1 MHFITTHLRW
11 IIWPLIILAFPL
23 TWYLNFQIQWD
34 ANKEYERLDEAAQN
48 EAWAKLQAY
57 GRDYDAREKADTYGG
72 TTPQETWALFV
83 RALEAGDTDLAAK
96 YFVLNKQEEMKAE
109 FEAGNSNG
117 GMEEQLKY
125 FKTIN
130 EERMNPDG
138 KHFMFLTEP
147 VKVENVPGLDSLPF
161 TYELEKS
168 DLSGLWKISSL

>member
-96 YFVLNKQEEMKAE
+96 YFVLNKQEEMKDFLRNE
-109 FEAGNSNG
+109 KDGDTLKFLLQDFGTIESENFSDNG
-117 GMEEQLKY
+117 DSFDFITK
-125 FKTIN
+125 KT
-130 EERMNPDG
+130 ES
-138 KHFMFLTEP
+138 
-147 VKVENVPGLDSLPF
+147 GLRFSY
-161 TYELEKS
+161 TLEKS
-168 DLSGLWKISSL
+168 KLSGVWKIYDL